1 MSNPYILY
9 DDRLADGTPTATT
22 TASGYDVKNLTD
34 WRPYTYWKAGSNAI
48 QYITVDCGAAKAADS
63 LAIYGHDLF
72 TQVAQVSVE
81 CSSDNFATDITQALA
96 PFSPSNNKAV
106 FKTFTSQSKRYWRLK
121 VANLTAAAYIGILT
135 IGSRLEMEKP
145 PLSDFDP
152 IGEKP
157 ASESEI
163 NVEGQLLGV
172 VNRIVEKLIEANFAV
187 TDSWFNQLFLPAWD
201 NHLSFVKPFLWAND
215 IATYPDQ
222 VFLVRIAPDFSL
234 HVPYM
239 APGYRLLSLR
249 LVGVKE

>member
-9 DDRLADGTPTATT
+9 DNRLADGTPTATT

-48 QYITVDCGAAKAADS
+48 QYITIDCGAAKSADS
-63 LAIYGHDLF
+63 LAIYGHDLL
-72 TQVAQVSVE
+72 TRGAQVSVE
-81 CSSDNFATDITQALA
+81 CSSDNFALDITQALA
-96 PFSPSNNKAV
+96 PFAPSNNKAI

-121 VANLTAAAYIGILT
+121 ITNLTAACYIAILD
-135 IGSRLEMEKP
+135 IGPRLEMERP

-157 ASESEI
+157 VSESEI

-172 VNRIVEKLIEANFAV
+172 VNRIIEKRIDASFV
-187 TDSWFNQLFLPAWD
+187 VGDSWFNQTFLSAWD
-201 NHLSFVKPFLWAND
+201 NHLSLLKPFFWAND

-234 HVPYM
+234 QVPYM
-239 APGYRLLSLR
+239 APGYRRLSLEF
-249 LVGVKE
+249 VGVKE